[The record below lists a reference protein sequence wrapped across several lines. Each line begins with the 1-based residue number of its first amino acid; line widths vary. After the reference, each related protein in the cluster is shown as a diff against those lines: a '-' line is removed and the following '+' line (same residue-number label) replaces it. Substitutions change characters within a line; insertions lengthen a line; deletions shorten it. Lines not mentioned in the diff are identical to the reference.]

1 MIDAI
6 FATVIFADLTML
18 KFGTMQFGPIL
29 FCHSFHCCQVKSML
43 SLKTL
48 IWLKICGIIFFS
60 VLVLVFH
67 SLFFLF
73 TMKFQKQ
80 KTSLSQCF
88 GVERYNFLV

>member
-18 KFGTMQFGPIL
+18 RFGTMQFGPIL
-29 FCHSFHCCQVKSML
+29 FCNSFHCCQVKSML
-43 SLKTL
+43 NLKTL

-60 VLVLVFH
+60 VLV
-67 SLFFLF
+67 
-73 TMKFQKQ
+73 QKQ

>member
-18 KFGTMQFGPIL
+18 RFGTMQFGPIL

-43 SLKTL
+43 NLKVYMAQNM
-48 IWLKICGIIFFS
+48 WDNFFS
-60 VLVLVFH
+60 VLV
-67 SLFFLF
+67 
-73 TMKFQKQ
+73 QKQ